1 MDSPIVVPVKELKAF
16 RRIHLKAGE
25 SQTVSFDIKPEMLSF
40 LDAEG
45 HAVLEPGDFLIMTGP
60 NSRDVKAV
68 KYTIDN

>member
-1 MDSPIVVPVKELKAF
+1 MDPDTGYAEAF

-45 HAVLEPGDFLIMTGP
+45 HAVLEPGDFEVMIGP
-60 NSRDVKAV
+60 NSRDLKKTTLNVK
-68 KYTIDN
+68 